1 MAWQLPSGYR
11 ERLGQGGSGR
21 LPSCRICRRNHICRD
36 ICRVYQETVLI
47 LESIPRPLPAGP
59 YLSTLESK
67 LPSLD
72 WPASAGSNPS
82 GSQGDIPSCQSLTPS
97 AAPRTGS
104 PMTPPRAS
112 SNGSSNTSLPSA
124 LAMPEG
130 RPKVK
135 RAREALGTLVL
146 GCVESRGLVCPAGE
160 RGRGRWRPGGATGRW
175 AILLAGVTRGAGTHV
190 LATTSSRNIT
200 TRLTHRLVLLCDD
213 AHCFIFRDLPGDAL
227 AAPASPLRGWL
238 GVSLSS
244 HSSVWLEWR
253 ERERE
258 RVCNTVSLSVSRQR
272 TGTGSERVKGTVP
285 VRTGMLRQRRTDGCH
300 PDR

>member
-146 GCVESRGLVCPAGE
+146 GCVGPRASLPGWGARARALAP
-160 RGRGRWRPGGATGRW
+160 GRGHRPLGHPACGRYTRRRHPCTGYYLQQEHHDS
-175 AILLAGVTRGAGTHV
+175 ID
-190 LATTSSRNIT
+190 S
-200 TRLTHRLVLLCDD
+200 
-213 AHCFIFRDLPGDAL
+213 
-227 AAPASPLRGWL
+227 
-238 GVSLSS
+238 
-244 HSSVWLEWR
+244 
-253 ERERE
+253 
-258 RVCNTVSLSVSRQR
+258 
-272 TGTGSERVKGTVP
+272 
-285 VRTGMLRQRRTDGCH
+285 
-300 PDR
+300 